1 MSVTWTLNIDL
12 ITTDI
17 ADARP
22 TKFANVDLTS
32 LIFSNSFLNVGIF
45 YIIIML
51 MLVVGGIYIA
61 IIAILAFYSV
71 TFAVAVIGGLQFIA
85 DFFVLSSVSVQ
96 AMKIALN

>member
-1 MSVTWTLNIDL
+1 
-12 ITTDI
+12 
-17 ADARP
+17 
-22 TKFANVDLTS
+22 
-32 LIFSNSFLNVGIF
+32 
-45 YIIIML
+45 ML

-61 IIAILAFYSV
+61 IIAIIAFYSV